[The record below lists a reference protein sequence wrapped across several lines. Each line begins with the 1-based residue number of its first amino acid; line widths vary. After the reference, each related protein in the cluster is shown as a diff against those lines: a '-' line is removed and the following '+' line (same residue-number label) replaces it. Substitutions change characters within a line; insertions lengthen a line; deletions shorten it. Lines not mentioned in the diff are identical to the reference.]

1 MQQFAQRM
9 RVEALPTF
17 LLLKGYKVMAR
28 VVGVDMQELEKS
40 IEKNKNRQADGSDLQ
55 TVDPEEDIDKNP
67 TILSW
72 AWFKS
77 LLF

>member
-28 VVGVDMQELEKS
+28 VVGVDMQELEDS
-40 IEKNKNRQADGSDLQ
+40 INEHKDNDGPGLRD
-55 TVDPEEDIDKNP
+55 VKPEEDIDTP
-67 TILSW
+67 APILSW

-77 LLF
+77 LLY